1 MYQDKT
7 VKPIKNVKGKTDLEQ
22 ALEDVEKGNL
32 IHCGSYEEYL
42 KKTAK
47 FRD

>member
-22 ALEDVEKGNL
+22 ALEEYDNGNF
-32 IHCGSYEEYL
+32 IYYGTIEEYKEKT
-42 KKTAK
+42 KKFFK
-47 FRD
+47 